1 MTCNTFYQFQSVQ
14 AIVFVQTID
23 RCETVVFFSQRKLAG
38 IYQPLSSAGEWW
50 QNGAFDQICL
60 QRRAVL
66 TSCQANDVKGTSL
79 TTTRYAAFEII
90 LSVCSDSD
98 SISSRRELCGAAGLI
113 SPRATDSEIDL
124 NTINLPYQG
133 DGGRL
138 TTSTA
143 HCSAGQHDCHR
154 PPPSPTAN
162 RPLSTPAA

>member
-79 TTTRYAAFEII
+79 NYDKICRLRDYP
-90 LSVCSDSD
+90 
-98 SISSRRELCGAAGLI
+98 ISMLRQR
-113 SPRATDSEIDL
+113 L
-124 NTINLPYQG
+124 N
-133 DGGRL
+133 
-138 TTSTA
+138 
-143 HCSAGQHDCHR
+143 
-154 PPPSPTAN
+154 
-162 RPLSTPAA
+162 